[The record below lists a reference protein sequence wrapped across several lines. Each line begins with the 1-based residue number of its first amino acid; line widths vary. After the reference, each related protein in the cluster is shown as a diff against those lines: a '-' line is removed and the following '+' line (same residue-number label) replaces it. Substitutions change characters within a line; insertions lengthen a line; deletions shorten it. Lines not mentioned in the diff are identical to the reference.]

1 MKVEKIDESHLTPV
15 TFTVQNDKSGNKL
28 LVLENSEL
36 KAQFKVDG
44 SLVSLV
50 HKATGRESIEL
61 GQSHHGANHFVLFED
76 MPFFWDAWDVFVYHT
91 DKRQEVVAEGHEF
104 NIVEQG
110 TAEKHHEIRT
120 SWPLS

>member
-1 MKVEKIDESHLTPV
+1 MPLLGVVSALPVGVKVEKIDENHVAPV

-36 KAQFKVDG
+36 RAQFKVDG
-44 SLVSLV
+44 TLVSLV
-50 HKATGRESIEL
+50 HKSTGRESIEL
-61 GQSHHGANHFVLFED
+61 SQSNHGANHFVLFED

-91 DKRQEVVAEGHEF
+91 EKRHEVVAEGQGF

-110 TAEKHHEIRT
+110 T
-120 SWPLS
+120 